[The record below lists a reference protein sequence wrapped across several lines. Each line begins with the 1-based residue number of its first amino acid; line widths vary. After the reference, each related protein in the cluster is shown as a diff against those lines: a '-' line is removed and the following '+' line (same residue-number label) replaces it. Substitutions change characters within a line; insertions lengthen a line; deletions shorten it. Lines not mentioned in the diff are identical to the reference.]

1 MTKIDN
7 NINGEKT
14 TKYYHVTIASNFV
27 KGFDKYKKV
36 YSKENLKAS
45 TFSEQFFILK
55 KDELDIGITKA
66 SKLLQK
72 VGIKEDFLIVLET
85 DIGDLLTHND
95 HETGLA
101 QYIKQNYID
110 LVSVYTLDEE
120 CNLKAIRIED
130 LTAKSFELNFDLQRD
145 YNEIRPRSISILPV
159 KSGCQANCDFCFSTY
174 SVSED
179 LEKGLLKN
187 DSIEFYLKLAKERG
201 ASRAV
206 ITGGGE
212 PTLIAHNKLL
222 EMIEQCSSYFP
233 QKVVLITNA
242 HNYAIQKPHEILKRL
257 NELKEHGLTDLSISR
272 HHYDDAK
279 NEEIMKL
286 HTPIDNILKV
296 NKNAQT
302 ELNIRLISV
311 LQKGGVDSKE
321 EIARYLNW
329 AGSFGVEQICF
340 KELYV
345 ATSSESYYHE
355 YSANDFSYENQVSLR
370 LVLEFCEEHGFKKVQ
385 ELPWGAPLYEGIFAG
400 NRFTI
405 AVYTEPS
412 LYWELVNGLSRSW
425 NIMSNGDCLASLED
439 KNSFIEQKI
448 KG

>member
-1 MTKIDN
+1 MSQ
-7 NINGEKT
+7 
-14 TKYYHVTIASNFV
+14 YYHITIASNFI
-27 KGFDKYKKV
+27 KGFNKYKKV
-36 YSKENLKAS
+36 YSKENLKLS

-55 KDELDIGITKA
+55 KNELDIGIEKA
-66 SKLLQK
+66 SKLLKK
-72 VGIKEDFLIVLET
+72 VGIEEDFLIVLET

-110 LVSVYTLDEE
+110 LLSVYTLDEE
-120 CNLKAIRIED
+120 HSLQAIRIED

-145 YNEIRPRSISILPV
+145 YNKIQPRSISILPV

-187 DSIEFYLKLAKERG
+187 DSIDFYLKLAKEKG

-212 PTLIAHNKLL
+212 PTLIAHKKLL
-222 EMIEQCSSYFP
+222 EMIGACASYFP
-233 QKVVLITNA
+233 QKVVLISNA
-242 HNYAIQKPHEILKRL
+242 HNYAIQKPHEIVASLKA
-257 NELKEHGLTDLSISR
+257 LKEHGLTDLSISR

-279 NEEIMKL
+279 NEKIMKL
-286 HTPIDNILKV
+286 HTPIENILKV
-296 NKNAQT
+296 NKSANI
-302 ELNIRLISV
+302 ELDIRLISV
-311 LQKGGVDSKE
+311 LQEGGIDSKD
-321 EIARYLNW
+321 EIANYLKW
-329 AGSFGVEQICF
+329 AGSFGIEQICF

-345 ATSSESYYHE
+345 STSNESYYHE
-355 YSANDFSYENQVSLR
+355 YSANDFSYEHQVPLR
-370 LVLEFCEEHGFKKVQ
+370 LVLEFCQEHGFKKIG
-385 ELPWGAPLYEGIFAG
+385 ELPWGVPLYEGVFSG
-400 NRFTI
+400 NSFTI

-425 NIMSNGDCLASLED
+425 NIMSNGECLASLED
-439 KNSFIEQKI
+439 KNSFIERKV
-448 KG
+448 KA